1 MKTFDLN
8 LTLLASLCET
18 PGLPGR
24 ETLVADKIGQTIPAK
39 WIAERDPIG
48 NLVCHNPAWEGCGPK
63 VMMMAHMD
71 EVGLIVRRILID
83 GFLQVQR
90 LGGMGLRSLPGARLD
105 LWTSDGQ
112 CVPAQVGTM
121 PQHLDKTESLSLEE
135 MYVDIGA
142 ETRQAAIEM
151 GVQVG
156 DGLTWASSFERFGEN
171 LVRGKAF
178 DDRLGCYV
186 MLTLARLLEE
196 HEKPPSCDL
205 YFAFVVQE
213 ETRLTGGLP
222 CVQKYDPEIV
232 IGIDGTL
239 PFDTPDLTGGQN
251 DVRLGGGPA
260 LKWLEAIRGKM
271 ACTVPDMRLAQMV
284 RSTAQ
289 KSGIPL
295 QDEVIVG
302 IGTALNPVPY
312 ANEGVRIV
320 GLSLPVRYHHSPVET
335 VDLRDVEWLIA
346 LLIVLLQRPL
356 GGENSHQEG
365 DIYT

>member
-1 MKTFDLN
+1 MKMKSLDLD
-8 LTLLASLCET
+8 LDLLAVLSET

-24 ETLVADKIGQTIPAK
+24 EALVANKIQQVLPSK
-39 WIAERDPIG
+39 WVAEIDQIG
-48 NLVCHNPAWEGCGPK
+48 NLVCHNPAWESCGPK
-63 VMMMAHMD
+63 VMLMAHMD
-71 EVGLIVRRILID
+71 EVGLIVRRILPD

-105 LWTSDGQ
+105 LWTSDGGR
-112 CVPAQVGTM
+112 VPAQAGTL
-121 PQHLDKTESLSLEE
+121 PQHLDTPEYLALDS

-142 ETRQAAIEM
+142 ESKQEAKEM

-178 DDRLGCYV
+178 DDRIGCFV
-186 MLTLARLLEE
+186 MLALAHSLI
-196 HEKPPSCDL
+196 KKNIMPACDL
-205 YFAFVVQE
+205 YLAFVVQE
-213 ETRLTGGLP
+213 ESRLTGGLP
-222 CVQKYDPEIV
+222 SVQKYAPQIV
-232 IGIDGTL
+232 IGVDGTL
-239 PFDTPDLTGGQN
+239 PFDTPDLAGGQN

-271 ACTVPDMRLAQMV
+271 ACTVPDLRLAQSV
-284 RSTAQ
+284 RSIAG

-320 GLSLPVRYHHSPVET
+320 GLSLPVRYHHSPVEMA
-335 VDLRDVEWLIA
+335 DLRDVEWMISLLSTLIQQS
-346 LLIVLLQRPL
+346 L
-356 GGENSHQEG
+356 
-365 DIYT
+365 